1 MSTDGE
7 FRELLV
13 TIFSA
18 EHLQIYGA
26 AGAWL
31 AMASLSASSDDWLSG
46 AAAETAA
53 EPGVGLIEL
62 AERMEN
68 SAATAQEIAVLAGRV
83 AGQLQSAGDAS
94 AQATEE
100 ALVLLFEYE
109 ETSGDPAGS
118 DVGMAANAFYE
129 RQLEEKRRLITEAA
143 RVLSDLG
150 ADFSKVTGGEV
161 TAPGG
166 GAGGGAGGGGISAG
180 AAGGSGAAGS
190 GGPVAAAPT
199 GQGSA
204 MVATANGGQVGPG
217 TYPDARVLGPDR
229 GDFAGWVQSPST
241 GFLVDPAT
249 GREFDPVTGRWIDPV
264 TGRPFGEVTEY
275 SARLSGLGT
284 GPGAIV
290 TGSGLAAVGGGAAAA
305 GLAGLYGGTMPP
317 SVGHT
322 GPARGPMMQQAL
334 RNLSHRA
341 SVASG
346 FAARE
351 AAMGGRPY
359 SPPPGAAAQR
369 GAAAATRVG
378 KQGGTQAAGRLV
390 PPASTVRPNPAVA
403 SAGRAADRLGGARPA
418 PPAPGSAGRPGQRT
432 TAGRGAGTALREPA
446 ATWRG
451 SRAADTAGRLAQQA
465 SPGAAAAKPAGNRP
479 DRNSG
484 ESRPSRLTE
493 DPSVWSSRRDALGGV
508 LGEQE
513 KLA

>member
-94 AQATEE
+94 ARATEE

-109 ETSGDPAGS
+109 ETNGDPPGA

-166 GAGGGAGGGGISAG
+166 GSGGGAGGGGISAG
-180 AAGGSGAAGS
+180 AAGGNGAAGS
-190 GGPVAAAPT
+190 GGPVAAGS
-199 GQGSA
+199 GQGPA

-229 GDFAGWVQSPST
+229 GDFAGWVQSPGT

-275 SARLSGLGT
+275 AARLSGLGS

-369 GAAAATRVG
+369 GAAAATRMG
-378 KQGGTQAAGRLV
+378 KQAGTPAAGRIV
-390 PPASTVRPNPAVA
+390 PPAATVRPHPAVA
-403 SAGRAADRLGGARPA
+403 SAGRAADRLGAARPA
-418 PPAPGSAGRPGQRT
+418 PPAPGSAGRPGPRT

-451 SRAADTAGRLAQQA
+451 SRAADTAGRLAPQPP
-465 SPGAAAAKPAGNRP
+465 PGAGAAKSSGNRP
-479 DRNSG
+479 ERKSG
-484 ESRPSRLTE
+484 EGRPTRLTE

-513 KLA
+513 KQA